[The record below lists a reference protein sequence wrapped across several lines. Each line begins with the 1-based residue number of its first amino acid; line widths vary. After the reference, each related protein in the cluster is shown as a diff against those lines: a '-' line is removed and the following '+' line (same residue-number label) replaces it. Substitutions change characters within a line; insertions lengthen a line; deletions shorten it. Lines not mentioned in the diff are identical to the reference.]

1 MFSISRWETDGK
13 STSPKGGCVG
23 GRREE
28 GWKEGVRKSSVQTLS
43 TVEPG

>member
-1 MFSISRWETDGK
+1 MEGK
-13 STSPKGGCVG
+13 STSPKTGCVG

-28 GWKEGVRKSSVQTLS
+28 GWKEVVRKSSVQTLS